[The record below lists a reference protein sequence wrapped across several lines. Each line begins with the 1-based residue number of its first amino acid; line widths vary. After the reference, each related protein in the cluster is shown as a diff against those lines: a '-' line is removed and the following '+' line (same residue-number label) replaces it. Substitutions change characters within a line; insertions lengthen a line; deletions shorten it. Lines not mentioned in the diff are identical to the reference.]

1 MRYLK
6 QFRLLQSSIALAAVL
21 GFGGCST
28 ESSGNKHD
36 ERSEGRVVDD
46 KQVKESVMKGLD
58 GDPVY
63 KFGSV
68 DVSTY
73 GGVVQLGG
81 FVNTEDQKRRA
92 GEIAQSTPGAR
103 EVVNGIALK
112 PEPMSPTGATNGTPR
127 IYSE

>member
-6 QFRLLQSSIALAAVL
+6 QFGLLQSSVALAAVL

-28 ESSGNKHD
+28 DSGGSKHHD

-92 GEIAQSTPGAR
+92 GEIAQA
-103 EVVNGIALK
+103 
-112 PEPMSPTGATNGTPR
+112 
-127 IYSE
+127 